1 MTKEMRRTILK
12 IRILMRIKKKK
23 TYAYA
28 ILKEFGVGSFASFIG
43 PKIKND
49 IYNSLSA
56 LEKSGYIKHSVKVTS
71 TGIKKYYSI
80 TSKGIKASKTLKKAF
95 EESMEYAMKILG

>member
-12 IRILMRIKKKK
+12 IRILMSIKKKK

-28 ILKEFGVGSFASFIG
+28 ILKEFGSGSFANFIG
-43 PKIKND
+43 GQIKND

-56 LEKSGYIKHSVKVTS
+56 LEKSGYIKHSVKVTRN
-71 TGIKKYYSI
+71 GVKKYYSI
-80 TSKGIKASKTLKKAF
+80 TAKGMKTSKNLKKAF
-95 EESMEYAMKILG
+95 KESIGYAMKMLR

>member
-12 IRILMRIKKKK
+12 IRILMSIKKKR

-28 ILKEFGVGSFASFIG
+28 ILKEFGSGSFANFIG
-43 PKIKND
+43 PTIKND

-56 LEKSGYIKHSVKVTS
+56 LEKSGYIKHSVSVTRS
-71 TGIKKYYSI
+71 GVKKYYSI
-80 TSKGIKASKTLKKAF
+80 TAKGLKTSKTLKDAF
-95 EESMEYAMKILG
+95 KESMEYAMKILG